1 MATVAIAG
9 VAEPCDTILLRTQ
22 RLAVV
27 ELVDAKS
34 QNLVWRGTASDTA
47 SDKPEKNAKKI
58 QKAAEQTL
66 KQYPPK

>member
-9 VAEPCDTILLRTQ
+9 VVEPCNTILLRTQ
-22 RLAVV
+22 RLVVV
-27 ELVDAKS
+27 ELDAKS
-34 QNLVWRGTASDTA
+34 HNLVWRGTASDTA
-47 SDKPEKNAKKI
+47 SDKPEKNEKKI